1 MEKATRIDRFT
12 APFGGQDIELA
23 QVEYESG
30 GMPLLRLRI
39 REKHRFT
46 IFEIDP
52 ATATRWGQ
60 AMINWA
66 GQHAASHTDAGC
78 DGACQCERAD
88 APSNAGDR
96 PPATRFL

>member
-23 QVEYESG
+23 QIEYDSG

-46 IFEIDP
+46 IFEIDA
-52 ATATRWGQ
+52 ATASRWGR
-60 AMINWA
+60 AMLQWA
-66 GQHAASHTDAGC
+66 DEHA
-78 DGACQCERAD
+78 
-88 APSNAGDR
+88 
-96 PPATRFL
+96 